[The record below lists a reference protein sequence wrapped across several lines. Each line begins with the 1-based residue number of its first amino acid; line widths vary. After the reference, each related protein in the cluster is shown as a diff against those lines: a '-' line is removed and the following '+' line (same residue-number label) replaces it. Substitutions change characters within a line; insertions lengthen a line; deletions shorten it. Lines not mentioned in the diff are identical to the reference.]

1 MMLSMPSRGLFSLGL
16 ASAALIASVA
26 SPASAQALD
35 EIVAR
40 HMAARGGAERWQTV
54 RSVRMTGRAI
64 AGPGREAL
72 VTREIKRPSRV
83 RTEFTFQGITG
94 VYAYDGQRGWQLSP
108 LTGIVEPQALEP
120 ENTLAA
126 LEQADME
133 GPLVGAQKKG
143 SSLALIGRETVSGR
157 EAFHIRVTPKTGA
170 PQDQFLDVETF
181 LLVRTESTREVRGRA
196 VRIETTF
203 GDYRTVG
210 GLVVPHMLEIGARGR
225 PERVRI
231 SVEAVELNPQIDDGR
246 FRAPAGT
253 RR

>member
-1 MMLSMPSRGLFSLGL
+1 MMRSNPSRRLFGLGL
-16 ASAALIASVA
+16 TSLALVVSVA
-26 SPASAQALD
+26 SPATAQTID

-40 HMAARGGAERWQTV
+40 HLAARGGAERWQAI

-72 VTREIKRPSRV
+72 VTREIKRPGRV

-94 VYAYDGQRGWQLSP
+94 VFAYDGKRGWQVSP
-108 LTGIVEPQALEP
+108 LTGIVEPQALGP

-133 GPLVGAQKKG
+133 GPLAGARKKG
-143 SSLALIGRETVSGR
+143 STLALIGRETVAGR
-157 EAFHIRVTPKTGA
+157 EAYRIRVTPTTGA
-170 PQDQFLDVETF
+170 SQDQFLDVETY

-196 VRIETTF
+196 VQLETTF

-210 GLVVPHMLEIGARGR
+210 GLVVPHSLEIGARGR

-231 SVEAVELNPQIDDGR
+231 SVETVELNAPIDDGR